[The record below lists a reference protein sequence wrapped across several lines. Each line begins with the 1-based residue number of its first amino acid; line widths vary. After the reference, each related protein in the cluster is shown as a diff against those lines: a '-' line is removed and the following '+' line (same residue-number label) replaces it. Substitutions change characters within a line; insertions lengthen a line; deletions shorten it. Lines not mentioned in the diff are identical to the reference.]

1 MGYSFDGGSKV
12 ISLTTG
18 TVEVSIRD
26 LWSRWVDWLLTS
38 DNSKYLVAMEQV
50 GGNDIDVSAGTYI
63 PIYVFLKNGWKLK
76 PQEANHT
83 LVVND
88 GVLIV
93 DGGGDPFINTVGTY
107 IIRINYSQPVQAIT
121 VSTGGGSGLTLGQ
134 IEGSTIIA
142 KEATVLSSAQSVKNH
157 VTAMNQI

>member
-142 KEATVLSSAQSVKNH
+142 KEATVLSSAQSEKNH

>member
-1 MGYSFDGGSKV
+1 MGYSFDGVSKV

-93 DGGGDPFINTVGTY
+93 DGGGDPFTNTIGTY
-107 IIRINYSQPVQAIT
+107 AIRINYSQPVQAIT

-134 IEGSTIIA
+134 LESSTVIA
-142 KEATVLSSAQSVKNH
+142 KESTVLDSAQSVKNH
-157 VTAMNQI
+157 ITAISQI

>member
-1 MGYSFDGGSKV
+1 MGYSFDGVSKV

-107 IIRINYSQPVQAIT
+107 TIRINYSQPVQAIT

-157 VTAMNQI
+157 TTAISQI

>member
-107 IIRINYSQPVQAIT
+107 TIRINYSQPVQAIT